1 MTVFHTTIP
10 ETAKIAPMGKIAQ
23 TPEVAKLAEHG
34 HYLRFHDKMFWY
46 DIADELGIVKGN
58 GMPDTGLTYRIVMD
72 GYEPKK
78 PETRTRLGLPPVCPE
93 CHQKLPKPARVVKFD
108 PAQMDAVIAFLRSR
122 ERPLPR
128 VYARGGKLN
137 KGE

>member
-1 MTVFHTTIP
+1 MSVANLAGFARP
-10 ETAKIAPMGKIAQ
+10 RNAQEAQKVQNPDTARLAENLRSQHVLLKSWPKASIACRVL
-23 TPEVAKLAEHG
+23 TPDGRPNPKLAQ
-34 HYLRFHDKMFWY
+34 M
-46 DIADELGIVKGN
+46 IA
-58 GMPDTGLTYRIVMD
+58 TD
-72 GYEPKK
+72 GYEPRLI
-78 PETRTRLGLPPVCPE
+78 ETRTRLGLPPICPE

-108 PAQMDAVIAFLRSR
+108 PVQMDAVIAFLRSR